1 MSMSNTLQSFMFQ
14 FLLHREGEMNVL
26 EDSTR
31 KLFCLEGKVV
41 KSLPL
46 CFEVNIQFNWP
57 CEYEVH

>member
-1 MSMSNTLQSFMFQ
+1 
-14 FLLHREGEMNVL
+14 MNVL

-41 KSLPL
+41 KSLSL
-46 CFEVNIQFNWP
+46 CFEVNIQFNCP